1 MAKPRKDNGQDSG
14 NYFRFNLFGLILFS
28 MCLVAGTA
36 LTVGKFFGGRQQ
48 PFSFAVPDPDRPDK
62 TTFTSQG
69 PWGEL
74 LVQKI
79 KLERP
84 MELITLDDIS
94 PEPETW
100 TFHGMTV
107 AQVKA
112 LFTTHGLT
120 AEQAAA
126 ALAPD
131 RVGSRGGDTVFKP
144 GEDFVLS
151 LSPSQRQ
158 QLYAAL
164 YGLNVNVY
172 LDYPYIFTQDSLN
185 AIYADPRLNRDDVAL
200 LKKLVYPE
208 QGALH
213 LSDFN
218 MLMNQ
223 IPTKERRVAL
233 TQSLSQQTAA
243 LARLCIRPDTDIDKI
258 VSYWGHIPNV
268 HFNDIRPLL
277 EAMKGLP
284 NGGTISLIYFLPP
297 FARER
302 LYTFPVPEAEDPA
315 VKDCHWTTFN
325 FANLKPDNNFTNAGY
340 ILQYIKN
347 NYYQIST
354 PSFYGD
360 IVLLMDE
367 KAEIK
372 HSAVYLAADL
382 VFTKYG
388 NNNSQPWMI
397 VRMSDM
403 QAEYPTLK
411 PYFMRLKSD

>member
-1 MAKPRKDNGQDSG
+1 MAKPKKDNGQEPG
-14 NYFRFNLFGLILFS
+14 NYFRFTLTGLILFS
-28 MCLVAGTA
+28 VCLVAGTA
-36 LTVGKFFGGRQQ
+36 LTVAKCPGGRPA
-48 PFSFAVPDPDRPDK
+48 PFSFAAPDPDLPDK
-62 TTFTSQG
+62 ATATSRG

-74 LVQKI
+74 LVQNI

-84 MELITLDDIS
+84 VELITLDDIN

-100 TFHGMTV
+100 TFRGMTV
-107 AQVKA
+107 AQVRA
-112 LFTTHGLT
+112 LFTAHGVT

-126 ALAPD
+126 ALTPD
-131 RVGSRGGDTVFKP
+131 RVSSRGGDTVFKP
-144 GEDFVLS
+144 GNDFVLS
-151 LSPSQRQ
+151 FSPAQRQ

-185 AIYADPRLNRDDVAL
+185 AICADPRLDPDDVAL

-208 QGALH
+208 QDAMH

-218 MLMNQ
+218 LLMNR
-223 IPTKERRVAL
+223 IPTRERRVAM

-268 HFNDIRPLL
+268 RFEDIRPLL
-277 EAMKGLP
+277 EALKGLP
-284 NGGTISLIYFLPP
+284 NGGTISLMYFLPP

-302 LYTFPVPEAEDPA
+302 LYTFPVPEAADPA

-325 FANLKPDNNFTNAGY
+325 FTSLKPDNNFTNAGY

-354 PSFYGD
+354 PSVYGD
-360 IVLLMDE
+360 IVLFMNE

-372 HSAVYLAADL
+372 HSAIYLAADL
-382 VFTKYG
+382 YFTKYG

-411 PYFMRLKSD
+411 PYFMRLKSE